1 MTILLALGLFLSST
15 LLITDLYLSL
25 LSAQRATNQVYARTQ
40 ALYVFKSALPL
51 AIALIRSDDTS
62 IDHLNERWAYPISFK
77 TEKGELTISIYDEDR
92 FINLNTA
99 GENQELFKHL
109 FSFLRIDSQYLDR
122 LLIWIGKKEGFFDT
136 PYPIKRRPLDSKE
149 ELLYVGFKEEDL
161 QGKTIGKDFYPGLWS
176 LTTVYSS
183 GKVNVNT
190 APLYVLLALDK
201 DMDESLANRIIEK
214 RSKEPFKRVE
224 DLVLVEGFT
233 FDMLYRMRNYIDTKS
248 RFFHMVMDL
257 KSGGYT
263 ISFSAVY
270 DRQEGRI
277 VYKKVY

>member
-25 LSAQRATNQVYARTQ
+25 LSAQRATNQVYARMQ

-51 AIALIRSDDTS
+51 AIALIRSDDAS
-62 IDHLNERWAYPISFK
+62 IDHLKERWAYPISFK

-92 FINLNTA
+92 FVNLNTA

-122 LLIWIGKKEGFFDT
+122 LLIWTGKREGFFDT
-136 PYPIKRRPLDSKE
+136 PYPIKRRLLDSKE

-183 GKVNVNT
+183 GKVNINT

-201 DMDESLANRIIEK
+201 DMNEPLANRIIEK
-214 RSKEPFKRVE
+214 RSKEPFKRIE

-248 RFFHMVMDL
+248 RFFHVVIDL

>member
-15 LLITDLYLSL
+15 YLITDLYISL
-25 LSAQRATNQVYARTQ
+25 LSAQRATSQVYARMQ

-51 AIALIRSDDTS
+51 AIALIRSDDPS
-62 IDHLNERWAYPISFK
+62 VDYLGERWAYPISFK

-109 FSFLRIDSQYLDR
+109 FSFLRIDPQYLDR
-122 LLIWIGKKEGFFDT
+122 LLTWIGKKDGFFDT

-161 QGKTIGKDFYPGLWS
+161 QGKTIGRDFYPGLWS

-183 GKVNVNT
+183 GKVNINT
-190 APLYVLLALDK
+190 APFYVLLALDK
-201 DMDESLANRIIEK
+201 DMDEALVNRIIEK
-214 RSKEPFKRVE
+214 RSKEPFKRIE

-233 FDMLYRMRNYIDTKS
+233 FDMLYRTRNYIDTKS
-248 RFFHMVMDL
+248 RFFHIVIDL

-263 ISFSAVY
+263 ISFSAIY

-277 VYKKVY
+277 VYKKIY